1 MRKGVP
7 EPDELV
13 LAVPVLAALL
23 AEADDELDELE
34 EPPQA
39 ASAVPITAATVA
51 AVASFFAAVDAA

>member
-39 ASAVPITAATVA
+39 ASTMPITAAAVA
-51 AVASFFAAVDAA
+51 AVASFFAAVGAA